1 MRTKL
6 EIPRWAGKQIREL
19 SEDTG
24 MVSEDIL
31 YQVLILG
38 INAARGQLEKVIE
51 YRKSLEVLRHAKPEE
66 PDQAGQEDN
75 PEGLTEILGEIS
87 SRTYPVDSH
96 SAERPGQLAESGED
110 IEVFE
115 QADFGG

>member
-38 INAARGQLEKVIE
+38 INAARGHSNEHR
-51 YRKSLEVLRHAKPEE
+51 RKHGLLR
-66 PDQAGQEDN
+66 N
-75 PEGLTEILGEIS
+75 
-87 SRTYPVDSH
+87 R
-96 SAERPGQLAESGED
+96 R
-110 IEVFE
+110 VFH
-115 QADFGG
+115 GR